1 MSNISHAMKVIDN
14 CDLQVLINQRDEEG
28 NPCFSIGQRD
38 ELGAG
43 LYGFKASPCFD
54 SMEELY
60 DWVNDNETQLTK
72 KYITPYVE

>member
-14 CDLQVLINQRDEEG
+14 LDLQVLIDQRDEQG

-43 LYGFKASPCFD
+43 LRGFRASPCFD
-54 SMEELY
+54 TQEELY
-60 DWVNDNETQLTK
+60 DWVNENEKELNKQYDLANK
-72 KYITPYVE
+72 